1 MAQQPSSISVD
12 EHLERILSGLDT
24 MPAISIRLE
33 DAAGLV
39 LAEAVSAA
47 GDVPGFDNSSMDGY
61 AVRRDDLL
69 GARAGTP
76 VVLPVIA
83 DIAAGSGQSIVV
95 APGTVA
101 RIMTGAP
108 LPDGADAIVPIEATD
123 QGTERVAITETPAPA
138 AFIRRTGSDVH
149 AGARVLA
156 AGTLLTARQL
166 AAAAAVGCAEVVVH
180 RAPRVGI
187 ISTGS
192 ELAAA
197 GTPLRRGQIYD
208 SNSHLLAAAV
218 AEAGGI
224 PVRLGSVP
232 DDDDVLRQVLDASA
246 ADVDMFVLS
255 GGASVGAYD
264 VAKAV
269 LAPLPT
275 MLFSRVRMQ
284 PGKPQGFGRWT
295 DGTPV
300 FALPGNPVSSFVSF
314 EVFVRPALQR
324 MLGRRI
330 LQRPTQNAI
339 VAAGWHSPAGRR
351 QFMPV
356 AFAPGGSDGAVRVG
370 PATPGGSGSHLVTRL
385 AEAEALA
392 IVDQDVT
399 DVREG
404 DRVTVMLLE
413 S

>member
-123 QGTERVAITETPAPA
+123 QGTDHVAITETPAPA

-356 AFAPGGSDGAVRVG
+356 AFAPGGSDGAARVG

>member
-1 MAQQPSSISVD
+1 MAEQFSSVSVE
-12 EHLERILSGLDT
+12 EHLERVLAGLGA

-39 LAEAVSAA
+39 LADAVSAA
-47 GDVPGFDNSSMDGY
+47 SDVPGFDNSSMDGY
-61 AVRRDDLL
+61 AVRRDDVL
-69 GARAGTP
+69 GASADTP

-83 DIAAGSGQSIVV
+83 DIAAGSGQSTVV
-95 APGTVA
+95 TPGRVA

-123 QGTERVAITETPAPA
+123 QGTTRVTITETPGPA
-138 AFIRRTGSDVH
+138 AFIRRAGSDVH
-149 AGARVLA
+149 AGEPVLA
-156 AGTLLTARQL
+156 EGTLLTARQL
-166 AAAAAVGCAEVVVH
+166 AAAAAVGCGEVVVH
-180 RAPRVGI
+180 RAPRIGI
-187 ISTGS
+187 LSTGS
-192 ELAAA
+192 ELVPA
-197 GTPLRRGQIYD
+197 GTQLRRGQIPD

-232 DDDDVLRQVLDASA
+232 DDDDALRRVLTEHAWE
-246 ADVDMFVLS
+246 VDGFLLS

-264 VAKAV
+264 VVKAV

-314 EVFVRPALQR
+314 EVFVRPALQKL
-324 MLGRRI
+324 LGRR
-330 LQRPTQNAI
+330 LLHRPTQDAV
-339 VAAGWHSPAGRR
+339 VATGWHSPAGRR
-351 QFMPV
+351 QYMPV
-356 AFAPGGSDGAVRVG
+356 AFGHSGADGVLRVR

-385 AEAEALA
+385 AGAEALA
-392 IVDQDVT
+392 IIDQDTT

>member
-1 MAQQPSSISVD
+1 MAQQPSSVSVE
-12 EHLERILSGLDT
+12 EHLDRILSGLIALPST
-24 MPAISIRLE
+24 SIRLE

-39 LAEAVSAA
+39 LADAVNAA
-47 GDVPGFDNSSMDGY
+47 ADVPGFDNSSMDGY

-69 GARAGTP
+69 SASADSP

-83 DIAAGSGQSIVV
+83 DIAAGSTQSTFV

-123 QGTERVAITETPAPA
+123 QGTARVAITETPAPA
-138 AFIRRTGSDVH
+138 AFIRRAGSDVR
-149 AGARVLA
+149 AGDQVLA

-166 AAAAAVGCAEVVVH
+166 AAAAAVGCREVVVH
-180 RAPRVGI
+180 RAPRIGI

-192 ELAAA
+192 ELVSA
-197 GTPLRRGQIYD
+197 GTELKHGQIYD
-208 SNSHLLAAAV
+208 SNSQLLAAAV
-218 AEAGGI
+218 TEAGGI
-224 PVRLGSVP
+224 AVRLGSVP
-232 DDDDVLRQVLDASA
+232 DDDDTLRQTLSDHAAGLDA
-246 ADVDMFVLS
+246 FVLS

-269 LAPLPT
+269 LAPLST
-275 MLFSRVRMQ
+275 MLFSAVRMQ

-314 EVFVRPALQR
+314 EVFVRPAIQKL
-324 MLGRRI
+324 LGRRI
-330 LQRPTQNAI
+330 LQRPTHHAV
-339 VAAGWHSPAGRR
+339 VAAGWRSPAGRR
-351 QFMPV
+351 QYMPV
-356 AFAPGGSDGAVRVG
+356 ALGASESDEVLLVH

-385 AEAEALA
+385 ASAEALA
-392 IVDQDVT
+392 IVDQDTT

>member
-1 MAQQPSSISVD
+1 MAEQASSVSVE
-12 EHLERILSGLDT
+12 EHVERILSGLT
-24 MPAISIRLE
+24 AMPAISVRLE

-47 GDVPGFDNSSMDGY
+47 ADVPGFDNSSMDGY

-69 GARAGTP
+69 GASAGAP

-83 DIAAGSGQSIVV
+83 DIAAGSKQSIVV
-95 APGTVA
+95 TPGTVT

-108 LPDGADAIVPIEATD
+108 VPDGADAVVPIEATD
-123 QGTERVAITETPAPA
+123 QGTVRVAITEAPAPA
-138 AFIRRTGSDVH
+138 AFIRRAGSDVR
-149 AGARVLA
+149 AGAPVLA
-156 AGTLLTARQL
+156 AGTMLTARHI
-166 AAAAAVGCAEVVVH
+166 AAAAASGCGEVVVY
-180 RAPRVGI
+180 RAPRIGI

-192 ELAAA
+192 ELVPA
-197 GTPLRRGQIYD
+197 GAPLRRGQIHD
-208 SNSHLLAAAV
+208 SNSHLLAVAV
-218 AEAGGI
+218 AEAGAV
-224 PVRLGSVP
+224 PVRIDSVP
-232 DDDDVLRQVLDASA
+232 DDDDALRITLTSHA
-246 ADVDMFVLS
+246 AEVDGFVLS

-264 VAKAV
+264 VSKAV

-314 EVFVRPALQR
+314 ELFVRPALQK

-330 LQRPTQNAI
+330 LHRPTREA
-339 VAAGWHSPAGRR
+339 VVSAGWRSPADRR
-351 QFMPV
+351 QYMPV
-356 AFAPGGSDGAVRVG
+356 AFEPGDVGGELRVR
-370 PATPGGSGSHLVTRL
+370 PATPGGSGSHLVTSL
-385 AEAEALA
+385 ASAEALA
-392 IVDQDVT
+392 VIDQDTT

>member
-1 MAQQPSSISVD
+1 
-12 EHLERILSGLDT
+12 
-24 MPAISIRLE
+24 
-33 DAAGLV
+33 
-39 LAEAVSAA
+39 
-47 GDVPGFDNSSMDGY
+47 
-61 AVRRDDLL
+61 
-69 GARAGTP
+69 
-76 VVLPVIA
+76 
-83 DIAAGSGQSIVV
+83 
-95 APGTVA
+95 
-101 RIMTGAP
+101 
-108 LPDGADAIVPIEATD
+108 
-123 QGTERVAITETPAPA
+123 
-138 AFIRRTGSDVH
+138 
-149 AGARVLA
+149 
-156 AGTLLTARQL
+156 
-166 AAAAAVGCAEVVVH
+166 VVVH
-180 RAPRVGI
+180 RAPRIGI
-187 ISTGS
+187 LSTGS
-192 ELAAA
+192 ELVPA
-197 GTPLRRGQIYD
+197 GTQLRRGQIPD

-232 DDDDVLRQVLDASA
+232 DDDDALRHVLTEHA
-246 ADVDMFVLS
+246 AEVDGFLLS

-264 VAKAV
+264 VVKAV

-314 EVFVRPALQR
+314 EVFVRPALQK

-330 LQRPTQNAI
+330 LHRPTQDA
-339 VAAGWHSPAGRR
+339 VVVAGWHSPAGRR
-351 QFMPV
+351 QYMPV
-356 AFAPGGSDGAVRVG
+356 AFEPSGVGGVLQVR

-385 AEAEALA
+385 AGAEALA
-392 IVDQDVT
+392 IIDQDTT